1 MMLKFRTPIVL
12 LLATVA
18 LLCCATSVMAQRRV
32 PQNRPYIDNRR
43 FHYGFCLGMH
53 TQDLKL
59 ENKYEIIDPTIGER
73 WYAEQDNFSFGFT
86 VGVVGEM
93 RLNKY
98 FALRTTPTL
107 HLGQRNVKFHEQ
119 ITGRDSTQTLKST
132 YISVPI
138 DIKFS
143 GQRHNNF
150 RPYLLAG
157 IAPMVDL
164 TARKRQALR
173 TNPFDCMIEVGMG
186 CDIYLPYFKLIPELK
201 FCFGLTDILN
211 KKRDDLIDLTLTKYT
226 SGLESASTNLIVLT
240 LYFE

>member
-1 MMLKFRTPIVL
+1 MFKFCKPHSL
-12 LLATVA
+12 LLAVMA
-18 LLCCATSVMAQRRV
+18 FLYCATSVMAQKRV
-32 PQNRPYIDNRR
+32 PQYRPYIDNRR

-59 ENKYEIIDPTIGER
+59 SNKYSIIDPAIGEH
-73 WYAEQDNFSFGFT
+73 WYADQDNFSIGFT

-98 FALRTTPTL
+98 FALRTTPSL

-119 ITGRDSTQTLKST
+119 ISGRDSSQTLKST
-132 YISVPI
+132 YISIPI

-143 GQRHNNF
+143 GPRHNNF

-157 IAPMVDL
+157 VAPMVDL

-201 FCFGLTDILN
+201 FCFGLADILC
-211 KKRDDLIDLTLTKYT
+211 KKRDDLIDRSLLKYT
-226 SGLESASTNLIVLT
+226 AGLESASSNLIVLT

>member
-1 MMLKFRTPIVL
+1 MMFKFRTPIVL
-12 LLATVA
+12 LLAA
-18 LLCCATSVMAQRRV
+18 LVFLACATSVMAQKRV
-32 PQNRPYIDNRR
+32 PQYRPYIDNRR

-59 ENKYEIIDPTIGER
+59 TNKYEIIDPTIGER
-73 WYAEQDNFSFGFT
+73 WYADQDNFSFGFT

-119 ITGRDSTQTLKST
+119 ISGRDSSQTLKST
-132 YISVPI
+132 YISIPI
-138 DIKFS
+138 DIKFA
-143 GQRHNNF
+143 GPRHNNF

-157 IAPMVDL
+157 FAPTVDL
-164 TARKRQALR
+164 TARKHQALR
-173 TNPFDCMIEVGMG
+173 TKPFDCMIEVGMG

-201 FCFGLTDILN
+201 FCFGLADVLS
-211 KKRDDLIDLTLTKYT
+211 KKRDDLIDLTLLKYT
-226 SGLESASTNLIVLT
+226 SGLENASSNLIVLT